1 MLHLA
6 LSGKCVVAEASLMI
20 RELIARSMY
29 ATFRDDRRQRN
40 ARMSRAVLATVVAMA
55 WLPCAG
61 AADAQDPRIP
71 AHAQIGNAPLPDAKF
86 EFACRSGKGGTLQIS
101 VILPVPESVAAF
113 PLGKFEGPDG
123 IGETHDLAEWSVS
136 GGAKPARARTS
147 ISGWYGVDGDGF
159 VLARAR
165 ESGHSSDIARIAKR
179 LVASENARLR
189 LVVKPPAHGG
199 NALKVEAAVAGHREQ
214 IAKALAP
221 CLASVK

>member
-1 MLHLA
+1 MREGMTGLISAILRDGPRLQKVRISRATLA
-6 LSGKCVVAEASLMI
+6 A
-20 RELIARSMY
+20 LIAS
-29 ATFRDDRRQRN
+29 F
-40 ARMSRAVLATVVAMA
+40 VAMT
-55 WLPCAG
+55 PVQAG
-61 AADAQDPRIP
+61 AADAQDPRVP

-101 VILPVPESVAAF
+101 VILPEPESVAAF
-113 PLGKFEGPDG
+113 PLEKFEGPDG
-123 IGETHDLAEWSVS
+123 IGETRDLAEWSVS
-136 GGAKPARARTS
+136 GAAKPARARTS
-147 ISGWYGVDGDGF
+147 ISGWRGVDGDGF

-165 ESGHSSDIARIAKR
+165 DSGHSSDIARIAKR

-199 NALKVEAAVAGHREQ
+199 NALKVEAAVAGHREE

>member
-1 MLHLA
+1 M
-6 LSGKCVVAEASLMI
+6 M
-20 RELIARSMY
+20 RELITRSTS
-29 ATFRDDRRQRN
+29 AILRDRWRQGR
-40 ARMSRAVLATVVAMA
+40 ARMSRAAFGGFIAMA
-55 WLPCAG
+55 LAVAPQCAD

-71 AHAQIGNAPLPDAKF
+71 AHAQVGNAPLPGAKF
-86 EFACRSGKGGTLQIS
+86 EFSCRSGKGGALQIS
-101 VILPVPESVAAF
+101 VILPAPESVAAF
-113 PLGKFEGPDG
+113 PLDKFEGPDG
-123 IGETHDLAEWSVS
+123 IGETRDLAEWSVS
-136 GGAKPARARTS
+136 GATKPARARTS

-165 ESGHSSDIARIAKR
+165 DSGRSSDIARIAKR

-199 NALKVEAAVAGHREQ
+199 NALKVEAAVAGHREE

>member
-1 MLHLA
+1 M
-6 LSGKCVVAEASLMI
+6 M
-20 RELIARSMY
+20 RELITRSIS
-29 ATFRDDRRQRN
+29 AFFRDSRRRPD
-40 ARMSRAVLATVVAMA
+40 ARKSRAALCGFVATVVAIA
-55 WLPCAG
+55 AAPCAG

-86 EFACRSGKGGTLQIS
+86 EFACRSGKGGTLSIS
-101 VILPVPESVAAF
+101 VILPEPESISTF
-113 PLGKFEGPDG
+113 PLEKFEGPEG
-123 IGETHDLAEWSVS
+123 IGETRDLAEWSVS
-136 GGAKPARARTS
+136 GATKPARARTS
-147 ISGWYGVDGDGF
+147 ISGWRGVDGDGF

-165 ESGHSSDIARIAKR
+165 DSGHSSDIARIAKR

-199 NALKVEAAVAGHREQ
+199 NALKVEAAVAGHREE